1 MTIRLRLI
9 CHASTSA
16 LRSSSFP
23 ADEPLDV
30 HAHKKLAALAQDV
43 RRADRCLT
51 SPALRASQTA
61 EALGLVATPD
71 PMLRDCDYGRW
82 TGRTLDEVQ
91 AQEPDA
97 VAEWLRNPGAAPHG
111 GESVLAVM
119 ERIAR
124 WLDAQ
129 HARPGVTVAVTH
141 ASVIR
146 AAIVHAIE
154 AGPRSFWRVD
164 VGPLS
169 LTRLSGNNGR
179 WTLVSIGPMKADS
192 SERGRSG
199 QASAS
204 G

>member
-30 HAHKKLAALAQDV
+30 QAPKKLAALGHDI
-43 RRADRCLT
+43 RRADRYLT

-82 TGRTLDEVQ
+82 TGLSLNEVQ

-97 VAEWLRNPGAAPHG
+97 VAEWLGNPGAAPNG

-119 ERIAR
+119 ERVAG

-129 HARPGVTVAVTH
+129 LASPGVTVAVTH

-164 VGPLS
+164 VAPLS
-169 LTRLSGNNGR
+169 LTRLSGDNGR
-179 WTLVSIGPMKADS
+179 WTLVSLGTMKADWS
-192 SERGRSG
+192 
-199 QASAS
+199 
-204 G
+204 